1 MKNKLLF
8 SAAVLAVALGA
19 SSLSARSLDT
29 FNDSDRKVIVACGD
43 EVNVVVGA
51 FGMSSAATSKSTP
64 LKAEATATMDKALI
78 TEVLS
83 NSDVAKFAAKELG
96 LEAGASE
103 KELSSALTA
112 KIAEKDASAF
122 VRKFAAMVATT
133 AMKSAKLKSVLD
145 VKVAELVAAQAKKAD
160 APVVIAKPV
169 VKGKELPAS
178 DAAATDEPGTASDPA
193 TTGTT
198 DTSGTVADA
207 AASVHKPLTADEIA
221 AIPSAST
228 LSAEEQA
235 KVTERNLAKLKAE
248 MEGDDEVAAEVKALV
263 DPFTLTAEEQ
273 AKVKERNLAKLKALD
288 DELSADDAK

>member
-64 LKAEATATMDKALI
+64 LKAEASATMDKALI

-178 DAAATDEPGTASDPA
+178 DAAATDEPGTAADAA

-198 DTSGTVADA
+198 DTSGTVADDA
-207 AASVHKPLTADEIA
+207 ATTGATDGAPVHKPLTAAEIA
-221 AIPSAST
+221 AIPSAKP
-228 LSAEEQA
+228 EEA
-235 KVTERNLAKLKAE
+235 AATIE
-248 MEGDDEVAAEVKALV
+248 EVAKTVGATVA
-263 DPFTLTAEEQ
+263 DLTATAGVGTSYDALSPED
-273 AKVKERNLAKLKALD
+273 KEKADAEALAIILGK
-288 DELSADDAK
+288 

>member
-29 FNDSDRKVIVACGD
+29 FNDSDRKVIGACGD
-43 EVNVVVGA
+43 VVDVVVES
-51 FGMSSAATSKSTP
+51 FGLSSAATSKSTP
-64 LKAEATATMDKALI
+64 LKAEATATTDTALI
-78 TEVLS
+78 IKTLA
-83 NSDVAKFAAKELG
+83 NPDVAKFAAKELG
-96 LEAGASE
+96 LEAGASV

-133 AMKSAKLKSVLD
+133 AMKSAELKSVLD

-178 DAAATDEPGTASDPA
+178 DAA

-198 DTSGTVADA
+198 DTSGTASDAATTGTTDA
-207 AASVHKPLTADEIA
+207 AAPVHKPLTADEIA

-228 LSAEEQA
+228 LSSEEQA
-235 KVTERNLAKLKAE
+235 KVKERNLAKLKAE
-248 MEGDDEVAAEVKALV
+248 MEGDDEVAAEVTALV
-263 DPFTLTAEEQ
+263 DPFTLSAEEQ

>member
-43 EVNVVVGA
+43 ETNVVVEA

-64 LKAEATATMDKALI
+64 LKAEAATMDKALI

-96 LEAGASE
+96 LEAGASA
-103 KELSSALTA
+103 KELSDALDQ
-112 KIAEKDASAF
+112 KVSGKDASAF

-133 AMKSAKLKSVLD
+133 AMKSAELKSVLD
-145 VKVAELVAAQAKKAD
+145 VKVAELVAAKAKKAD
-160 APVVIAKPV
+160 APVVVAKPV
-169 VKGKELPAS
+169 VKGKGLPAS
-178 DAAATDEPGTASDPA
+178 DAATTGASDTAP
-193 TTGTT
+193 
-198 DTSGTVADA
+198 
-207 AASVHKPLTADEIA
+207 VHKPLTAAEIA